1 MPAKRKKHKRKNHFV
16 RSNANADIK
25 MSLLKYTIQS
35 KFSSEQ
41 FPRTIFKRS
50 NISEFKKLYPK
61 MEKNEQGEE
70 VPVFKSKAVIIQEE
84 AKAQNAAIPEL
95 EIEES
100 VKSDDSF
107 PFFTPRKKDSFIG
120 NILWT
125 L

>member
-1 MPAKRKKHKRKNHFV
+1 
-16 RSNANADIK
+16 
-25 MSLLKYTIQS
+25 
-35 KFSSEQ
+35 
-41 FPRTIFKRS
+41 
-50 NISEFKKLYPK
+50 

-70 VPVFKSKAVIIQEE
+70 VPVFASKADIIQEE

>member
-1 MPAKRKKHKRKNHFV
+1 
-16 RSNANADIK
+16 

-35 KFSSEQ
+35 KFSSER

-84 AKAQNAAIPEL
+84 AKA
-95 EIEES
+95 
-100 VKSDDSF
+100 
-107 PFFTPRKKDSFIG
+107 
-120 NILWT
+120 
-125 L
+125 